1 MKKIKKNNIESMKIR
16 TNPKIFFKEEIKNIY
31 SKPKRAWEVIGRI
44 NFVSY
49 TYGEKQV
56 DHLEFFLEE
65 EHRGKGI
72 MSIELPKYLK
82 HRKKWGT
89 TRLLAVVKK
98 DNIAS
103 IKLLE
108 KNDFV
113 RFQEFEEEFI
123 YLTYLIFTKSDV
135 KKTIDLV
142 KKGFPKNNI
151 INK

>member
-1 MKKIKKNNIESMKIR
+1 MKIR
-16 TNPKIFFKEEIKNIY
+16 SNPKVFSKMEIRNDY
-31 SKPKRAWEVIGRI
+31 CKPKRSWEVIGRI
-44 NFVSY
+44 NLVSY
-49 TYGEKQV
+49 TCGEKQIE
-56 DHLEFFLEE
+56 HLEFFLEE
-65 EHRGKGI
+65 EHRRKGI
-72 MSIELPKYLK
+72 MSVELPKYLK

-113 RFQEFEEEFI
+113 RFQEFEEEFV
-123 YLTYLIFTKSDV
+123 YLTDLNFTKSDV

-142 KKGFPKNNI
+142 KKGFSKNNI
-151 INK
+151 MNK